1 MKKVLK
7 RIVLDVLYPVRGV
20 SIIDLAKSIIE
31 INGINS
37 VSITVKEVD
46 VDTQNIL
53 VIIEGINIDY
63 DDVRKIIEKE
73 GGVIHSIDQVVAGE
87 KIIEPPEYLLK

>member
-1 MKKVLK
+1 MLK
-7 RIVLDVLYPVRGV
+7 RIILDVLYPVRGT
-20 SIIDLAKSIIE
+20 SIVDLAKSIVE
-31 INGINS
+31 ITGVSS

-53 VIIEGINIDY
+53 VMVEGSDISFE
-63 DDVRKIIEKE
+63 DVRDAIEKE

-87 KIIEPPEYLLK
+87 RIIEPPEYLVE

>member
-1 MKKVLK
+1 MK
-7 RIVLDVLYPVRGV
+7 RIILDVLYPVRGT
-20 SIIDLAKSIIE
+20 SIVDLAKSIVE
-31 INGINS
+31 ITGVSS

-53 VIIEGINIDY
+53 VMVEGSDISFE
-63 DDVRKIIEKE
+63 DVRDAIEKE

-87 KIIEPPEYLLK
+87 RIIEPPEYLVE